1 MVVGWQVDA
10 ATAVRVITSNSPDTV
25 VIRSSDN
32 TVRGG
37 AKAKTFRRKGFRRFL
52 ELSLPV
58 VHPAVLCSH
67 EKPPEN
73 CKTEREAL
81 SFHLARFVPARA
93 LPTAGWR
100 LLTAQQLW
108 PERGFLMH
116 ESKSSAP
123 ARALK
128 WAIFYPVTSLARP
141 KLLANQRVLV
151 LTVLGD
157 APHRTVPWKPRVP
170 GYPPGSP
177 RKNRYP
183 GNRGPRGTPPGSKGE
198 PAKIDTLIF
207 PPQGEVAFRGIRG

>member
-52 ELSLPV
+52 ELSL
-58 VHPAVLCSH
+58 VHPAVLCSR

-81 SFHLARFVPARA
+81 SFHLAGFEPQLA

-100 LLTAQQLW
+100 LLFA
-108 PERGFLMH
+108 
-116 ESKSSAP
+116 
-123 ARALK
+123 
-128 WAIFYPVTSLARP
+128 
-141 KLLANQRVLV
+141 
-151 LTVLGD
+151 
-157 APHRTVPWKPRVP
+157 
-170 GYPPGSP
+170 
-177 RKNRYP
+177 
-183 GNRGPRGTPPGSKGE
+183 
-198 PAKIDTLIF
+198 
-207 PPQGEVAFRGIRG
+207 